1 MADII
6 KEININDLLQLFGM
20 IAIIG
25 GGMKYLVSLLDPFRK
40 LKAEVGAIKDY
51 IRNDKQRLDEGDEKV
66 KAIDKKIERQDKALA
81 VIGLAVS
88 EMINHQITGNDVSAL
103 KERQRELDE
112 FFYGNGKE

>member
-1 MADII
+1 MTELVKDISF
-6 KEININDLLQLFGM
+6 NDLLQLFGM

-40 LKAEVGAIKDY
+40 LKSEVGAIKDY
-51 IRNDKQRLDEGDEKV
+51 LTKDKQRLDEGDEKM
-66 KAIDKKIERQDKALA
+66 KAIDKKIEKQDKALA

>member
-6 KEININDLLQLFGM
+6 KDININDLLQLFGM

-40 LKAEVGAIKDY
+40 LKSEVGAIKDY
-51 IRNDKQRLDEGDEKV
+51 LTKDKQRLDEGDEKM
-66 KAIDKKIERQDKALA
+66 KAIDKKIEKQDKALA

-88 EMINHQITGNDVSAL
+88 EMINHQITGNDVDAL
-103 KERQRELDE
+103 KKRQSELDE
-112 FFYGNGKE
+112 FFYNNGKE

>member
-6 KEININDLLQLFGM
+6 KEISINDLLQLFGM

-25 GGMKYLVSLLDPFRK
+25 GGMKYIVSLLDPFRK

-51 IRNDKQRLDEGDEKV
+51 LTKDKQRLDEGEEKM

-88 EMINHQITGNDVSAL
+88 EMINHQITGNDVDAL
-103 KERQRELDE
+103 KKRQSELDE
-112 FFYGNGKE
+112 FFYNNGKE

>member
-6 KEININDLLQLFGM
+6 KEISINDLLQLFGM

-40 LKAEVGAIKDY
+40 LKSEVSAIKDY
-51 IRNDKQRLDEGDEKV
+51 LTKDKQRLDEGDEKM

-88 EMINHQITGNDVSAL
+88 EMINHQITGNDVDAL
-103 KERQRELDE
+103 KKRQSELDE
-112 FFYGNGKE
+112 FFYNNGKE

>member
-1 MADII
+1 MAEII
-6 KEININDLLQLFGM
+6 KEISINDLLQLFGM

-40 LKAEVGAIKDY
+40 LKSEVGAIKDY
-51 IRNDKQRLDEGDEKV
+51 LTKDKQRLDEGDEKM
-66 KAIDKKIERQDKALA
+66 KSIDKKIERQDKALA

>member
-1 MADII
+1 MAEII
-6 KEININDLLQLFGM
+6 KEISINDLLQLFGM

-51 IRNDKQRLDEGDEKV
+51 LTKDKQRLDEGDEKV

>member
-1 MADII
+1 M
-6 KEININDLLQLFGM
+6 
-20 IAIIG
+20 
-25 GGMKYLVSLLDPFRK
+25 
-40 LKAEVGAIKDY
+40 
-51 IRNDKQRLDEGDEKV
+51 

>member
-6 KEININDLLQLFGM
+6 KEISINDLLQLFGM

-40 LKAEVGAIKDY
+40 LKSEVGAIKDY
-51 IRNDKQRLDEGDEKV
+51 LTKDKQRLDEGDEKM
-66 KAIDKKIERQDKALA
+66 KAIDRKIERQDKALA

-88 EMINHQITGNDVSAL
+88 EMINHQITGNDVDAL
-103 KERQRELDE
+103 KKRQSELDE
-112 FFYGNGKE
+112 FFYNNGKE

>member
-1 MADII
+1 MAEII
-6 KEININDLLQLFGM
+6 KEISINDLLQLFGM

-40 LKAEVGAIKDY
+40 LKSEVGAIKDY
-51 IRNDKQRLDEGDEKV
+51 LTKDKQRLDEGDEKM

-88 EMINHQITGNDVSAL
+88 EMINHQITGNDVDAL
-103 KERQRELDE
+103 KKRQSELDE
-112 FFYGNGKE
+112 FFYNNGKE

>member
-1 MADII
+1 MAEII
-6 KEININDLLQLFGM
+6 KEISINDLLQLFGM

-40 LKAEVGAIKDY
+40 LKSEVGAIKDY
-51 IRNDKQRLDEGDEKV
+51 LTKDKQRLDEGDEKM